1 MSIVSA
7 KQIRRKAKGDGFIQD
22 YIKDILI
29 VWQDDVERASDQRK
43 QCAITKLQTDF
54 DIPTMEPYDAQRAV
68 YYYLC
73 KKIED
78 KGFIPSLIFQGH
90 RVEHQK
96 VFLETRWKTVD
107 DEKAQKYMDDYLKSR
122 TRYMDT
128 PGEEQIV
135 THRRRRRRKKKNA
148 APRKERRPHFRDARV
163 ESEID
168 DEDDELSVVIFN

>member
-1 MSIVSA
+1 MSIISA
-7 KQIRRKAKGDGFIQD
+7 KQVRRKAKGDGFIQD
-22 YIKDILI
+22 YIKDILLT
-29 VWQDDVERASDQRK
+29 WQEDVERASDQRR
-43 QCAITKLQTDF
+43 QNAMTKLPTDF

-90 RVEHQK
+90 RVENQQ

-122 TRYMDT
+122 TRYIDS

-135 THRRRRRRKKKNA
+135 SHRRRRRRREINKGQ
-148 APRKERRPHFRDARV
+148 KEKTKPSFRDDNV
-163 ESEID
+163 EDEI
-168 DEDDELSVVIFN
+168 EDDELSVVIFN

>member
-1 MSIVSA
+1 MSIISA
-7 KQIRRKAKGDGFIQD
+7 KKIRRKAKGDGFIQD
-22 YIKDILI
+22 YIKDILLS
-29 VWQDDVERASDQRK
+29 WQDDVERASDQR
-43 QCAITKLQTDF
+43 QTRSVTKLPTDF

-90 RVEHQK
+90 RVETQK

-122 TRYMDT
+122 TRYMDM
-128 PGEEQIV
+128 PGEEQVV
-135 THRRRRRRKKKNA
+135 THRRRRRRRKP
-148 APRKERRPHFRDARV
+148 APEKANRGRPSYRDPGV
-163 ESEID
+163 ESELED
-168 DEDDELSVVIFN
+168 DDELSVVIFN

>member
-1 MSIVSA
+1 MSIISA
-7 KQIRRKAKGDGFIQD
+7 KQVRRKAKGDGFIQD
-22 YIKDILI
+22 YIKDILLT
-29 VWQDDVERASDQRK
+29 WQEDVERASDQRH
-43 QCAITKLQTDF
+43 QQAITKLPTDF

-78 KGFIPSLIFQGH
+78 KGFIPNLIFQGH
-90 RVEHQK
+90 RVENQQ

-122 TRYMDT
+122 TRYIDM

-135 THRRRRRRKKKNA
+135 SHRRRRRRREINKGA
-148 APRKERRPHFRDARV
+148 KEKTKPAFRDDNA
-163 ESEID
+163 EDEI
-168 DEDDELSVVIFN
+168 EDDELSVVIFN

>member
-1 MSIVSA
+1 MSNLISA
-7 KQIRRKAKGDGFIQD
+7 KQIRRKAKGDGFIKD
-22 YIKDILI
+22 YIKDILLA
-29 VWQDDVERASDQRK
+29 WQDDVERASDHKK
-43 QCAITKLQTDF
+43 QVAITQLPTDF

-90 RVEHQK
+90 RVEDQK
-96 VFLETRWKTVD
+96 VWLETRWKTVD

-122 TRYMDT
+122 TRYMET

-148 APRKERRPHFRDARV
+148 GPRPERKPHFRDDNI
-163 ESEID
+163 ESEL
-168 DEDDELSVVIFN
+168 EDDELSVVIFN